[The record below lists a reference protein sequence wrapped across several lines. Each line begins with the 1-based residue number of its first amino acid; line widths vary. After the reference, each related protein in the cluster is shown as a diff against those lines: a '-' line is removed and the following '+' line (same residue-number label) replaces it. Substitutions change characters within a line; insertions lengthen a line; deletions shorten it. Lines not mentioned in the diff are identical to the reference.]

1 MPQLQAGLAG
11 QIDRAT
17 YIAYLTQ
24 AYHHVRHT
32 VPLLKAARSRL
43 ADKPLYARALD
54 DYIEE
59 ETGHEHWILAD
70 IAAAGGDAQAAA
82 ASPPSP
88 ATAAMV
94 AHAYDVVENGNA
106 AGFFGMVYVLEGT
119 SIALA
124 SNGASAV
131 QSSLGLPPEAFSYL
145 QSHGA
150 LDIEHMK
157 FFARLMNSVDDP
169 ADQEA
174 ILAMAKAMFGLF
186 GGMFASIPMEQ
197 FDEAA

>member
-1 MPQLQAGLAG
+1 
-11 QIDRAT
+11 
-17 YIAYLTQ
+17 
-24 AYHHVRHT
+24 
-32 VPLLKAARSRL
+32 
-43 ADKPLYARALD
+43 
-54 DYIEE
+54 
-59 ETGHEHWILAD
+59 
-70 IAAAGGDAQAAA
+70 
-82 ASPPSP
+82 
-88 ATAAMV
+88 MV